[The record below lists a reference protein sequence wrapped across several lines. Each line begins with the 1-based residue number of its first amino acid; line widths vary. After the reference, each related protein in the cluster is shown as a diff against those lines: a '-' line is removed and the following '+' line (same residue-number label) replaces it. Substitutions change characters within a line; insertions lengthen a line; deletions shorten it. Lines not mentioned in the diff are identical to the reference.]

1 MPATTAVLSGSD
13 VSNRVAVEQCPEGH
27 MLQASSADA
36 GRCEG
41 CDRWIFPKEKVMS
54 CGCCSCYYCS
64 TCAPQVRTSPDDNM
78 WEDILSTI
86 GSAFRDVERVKT
98 QITSEIDVDFQRIR
112 SAFNCQAAGQETLSA
127 DQIVV
132 EHVYE
137 QAKTVL
143 SCSAPDAA
151 DLASQEEVFDEVV
164 ERRNPAELDTA
175 ESPQESEELSAK
187 PEKAPMDLLDLTASV
202 ESPPQ
207 EAPMDLLDFSD
218 PVVKQGKANIEVP
231 DRLLVSPQ
239 VAAAE
244 LQEAADLPS
253 MQKTNLLDIAEPM
266 LGESSADASPP
277 QAVHEPVDLWD
288 FSEQPLSSPVANGM
302 DGL

>member
-1 MPATTAVLSGSD
+1 MSAATAVLSGSD

-54 CGCCSCYYCS
+54 CGSCSCHYCS

-175 ESPQESEELSAK
+175 ESPQESEVLTAK
-187 PEKAPMDLLDLTASV
+187 PEKAPMDLLDLTAPV
-202 ESPPQ
+202 ESSSQ

-218 PVVKQGKANIEVP
+218 PVVDEGKASVEVP
-231 DRLLVSPQ
+231 DLLLVG
-239 VAAAE
+239 AAE
-244 LQEAADLPS
+244 LQEDADLPS
-253 MQKTNLLDIAEPM
+253 MQKSNPLDSVEPM
-266 LGESSADASPP
+266 LGGSSTDTSPP
-277 QAVHEPVDLWD
+277 QAVHKPVDLLD
-288 FSEQPLSSPVANGM
+288 LSEQPLSSHVATGI
-302 DGL
+302 DVR